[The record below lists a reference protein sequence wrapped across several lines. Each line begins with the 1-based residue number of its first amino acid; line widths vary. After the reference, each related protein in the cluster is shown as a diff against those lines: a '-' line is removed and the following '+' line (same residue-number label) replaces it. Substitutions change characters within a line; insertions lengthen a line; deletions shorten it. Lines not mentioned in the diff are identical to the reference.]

1 MSEFPIIFKTKDR
14 QTVGATSG
22 SRYFTKIRTAPLT
35 TAHRPPCMASPLTTA
50 HQRSSPLTTSY
61 PGAFSMRLDY
71 TRLRVGIGEKLEKA
85 LEKAAHVATK
95 YSKICGV
102 FCHVMY
108 SGESYTGGSN
118 PSKFVNY
125 FVKRRIIKYE
135 KNCS

>member
-1 MSEFPIIFKTKDR
+1 
-14 QTVGATSG
+14 
-22 SRYFTKIRTAPLT
+22 
-35 TAHRPPCMASPLTTA
+35 
-50 HQRSSPLTTSY
+50 
-61 PGAFSMRLDY
+61 MRFDY
-71 TRLRVGIGEKLEKA
+71 TRLRVRIGEKLEKA

-135 KNCS
+135 KSCS

>member
-1 MSEFPIIFKTKDR
+1 
-14 QTVGATSG
+14 
-22 SRYFTKIRTAPLT
+22 
-35 TAHRPPCMASPLTTA
+35 
-50 HQRSSPLTTSY
+50 
-61 PGAFSMRLDY
+61 MRLDY
-71 TRLRVGIGEKLEKA
+71 TRLRVRIGEKLEKA

-125 FVKRRIIKYE
+125 FVKKRIIKYE